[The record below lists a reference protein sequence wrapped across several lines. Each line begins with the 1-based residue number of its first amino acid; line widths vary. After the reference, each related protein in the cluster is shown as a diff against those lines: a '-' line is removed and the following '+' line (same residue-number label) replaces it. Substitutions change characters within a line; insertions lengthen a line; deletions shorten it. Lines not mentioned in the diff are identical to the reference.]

1 MDKYITQLI
10 EMLREAQDQKPD
22 VSKHMDFAEEMES
35 IESLFENDHPTMAYH
50 FGIPKEYFPP
60 LEKLEDKHFDIL
72 VPEFLNLW
80 NKYNYSPCF
89 VDKLPNRWKYK
100 LMRDELNEHHPLIPG
115 KNGTWHIE
123 CCHYDPEE
131 CPLPSEFCGCKDIL

>member
-60 LEKLEDKHFDIL
+60 WKNWKISTLTFW
-72 VPEFLNLW
+72 FLN
-80 NKYNYSPCF
+80 F
-89 VDKLPNRWKYK
+89 
-100 LMRDELNEHHPLIPG
+100 
-115 KNGTWHIE
+115 
-123 CCHYDPEE
+123 
-131 CPLPSEFCGCKDIL
+131 